1 MRLYENT
8 DAKHRIET
16 DARHRIETDARHRVY
31 TKTRHNPKGL
41 ALYENANM
49 I

>member
-16 DARHRIETDARHRVY
+16 DARLQKRGTTQRDWRFMKRQI
-31 TKTRHNPKGL
+31 
-41 ALYENANM
+41 
-49 I
+49 